1 MKKRA
6 LVAFVL
12 ALSLLF
18 SGCGIVDLE
27 SWFGELDG
35 IMEPQ
40 VSFSQMEYT
49 RPDLDAL
56 EQAAQAVEQ
65 KLSQKPIVESL
76 MEQVYAFYGC
86 YHDFYT
92 NYALANIHYCKDLT
106 DIYWEQ
112 EYNYCLEASA
122 QVDARLDQILNALAD
137 SPLREALE
145 REDYFGPG
153 FFDGYSGESLW
164 SEEFTALME
173 QQARLESEYYDL
185 CAQATEVPY
194 YSDTYFETYGTQMA
208 EVLAELIKLRQD
220 IAREAGY
227 PDYLSF
233 AYDFYYYRDY
243 SPAQTEQLLEDIRV
257 SLVPLYRQAAKS
269 DVWEIENRVCSQNQ
283 TFTYVKKAAS
293 AMGGRINEAFTQMEQ
308 LGLYDISYGENKY
321 DASFEVFLPSYSV
334 PYVFVNPTGMTY
346 DRLTFAHEFG
356 HFCNDYASYGTI
368 VGVDVA
374 EVFSQGMEY
383 LSLCYGEA
391 PEGLAE
397 LKMADS
403 LAIYVE
409 QAAYASFEQQMY
421 AMEDV
426 TAEKLKQLYDRVGKE
441 YGLDV
446 WAWDS
451 RSFVCI
457 THFFTAPVY
466 IVSYVVSNDTALQ
479 LYQMELET
487 KGQGLACLEGN
498 LDTQEA
504 GLMAFLQS
512 AQLESPFDEG
522 RLEKVAQLFS
532 ERLLK

>member
-6 LVAFVL
+6 LVAIVL
-12 ALSLLF
+12 ALSLLLT
-18 SGCGIVDLE
+18 GCGIVDLE
-27 SWFGELDG
+27 SWFGELDA
-35 IMEPQ
+35 ILAAQ

-49 RPDLDAL
+49 RPDPEALD
-56 EQAAQAVEQ
+56 QAAQNVEQ
-65 KLSQKPIVESL
+65 ALSQQPDVESL
-76 MEQVYAFYGC
+76 MEQVYAFYDY

-92 NYALANIHYCKDLT
+92 NYALANIHYCKNLT
-106 DIYWEQ
+106 DTYWEQ

-185 CAQATEVPY
+185 CAQAAEVPY

-208 EVLAELIKLRQD
+208 EILAELVKLRQD

-243 SPAQTEQLLEDIRV
+243 SPAQAAQLLEGIRTN
-257 SLVPLYRQAAKS
+257 LVPLYRQAAKS
-269 DVWEIENRVCSQNQ
+269 DVWEIGNRVCSQNQ
-283 TFTYVKKAAS
+283 TFSYVKKAAS
-293 AMGGRINEAFTQMEQ
+293 AMGGKVNEAFAQMEQ

-321 DASFEVFLPSYSV
+321 DASFEVFLPSYGV
-334 PYVFVNPTGMTY
+334 PYVFVNPTGTNY

-356 HFCNDYASYGTI
+356 HFCNDYASLGTI

-374 EVFSQGMEY
+374 EIFSQGMEY
-383 LSLCYGEA
+383 LSLCYGES

-421 AMEDV
+421 AMEDISPE
-426 TAEKLKQLYDRVGKE
+426 ALKALYDSVGRA

-446 WAWDS
+446 WTWDS

-466 IVSYVVSNDTALQ
+466 IVSYVVSNDTAMQ
-479 LYQMELET
+479 LYQMELEMR
-487 KGQGLACLEGN
+487 GQGLACLEEN
-498 LDTQEA
+498 LDTQET
-504 GLMAFLQS
+504 GLMAFLKS
-512 AQLESPFDEG
+512 AHLESPFEKG
-522 RLEKVAQLFS
+522 RLEKVARLFS
-532 ERLLK
+532 ERLLQ